1 MPDLFHQPKLKSGR
15 QRTVTAK
22 AWISRARTGGVF
34 QSKVSLGDGV
44 VHVLSTKTRR
54 RDKALAFNRCHLLHR
69 LKENPKS
76 QIINHKH
83 ESEISCASHDPL
95 RLEFRA

>member
-1 MPDLFHQPKLKSGR
+1 MLIPPPKLKPGR

-22 AWISRARTGGVF
+22 AWISRASAGGVF

-54 RDKALAFNRCHLLHR
+54 RDKALCFNRCHLLHR
-69 LKENPKS
+69 LKSSSGEG
-76 QIINHKH
+76 QVACG
-83 ESEISCASHDPL
+83 ECDPPSL
-95 RLEFRA
+95 LFV